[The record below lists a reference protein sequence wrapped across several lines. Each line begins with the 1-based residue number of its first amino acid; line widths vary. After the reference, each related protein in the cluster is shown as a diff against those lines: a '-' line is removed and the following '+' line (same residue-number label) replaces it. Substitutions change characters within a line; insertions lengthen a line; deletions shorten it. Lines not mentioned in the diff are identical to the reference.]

1 MTDLW
6 DDSEVG
12 DLEDEYEILGE
23 LGRGAS
29 AVVFRAR
36 DRTLGRLVAI
46 KVVRPHSIA
55 SADDAMLRLA
65 REARTVAK
73 LQHPNIVTVHAV
85 RRLRTGGLA
94 LVMQLVPGRTLK
106 QAIIDH
112 GPFAPEQAEHVL
124 RDVASA
130 LAYAHAHGVVHRD
143 VKPENIFLDQD
154 SGRAL
159 LSDFG
164 IAHSADH
171 ESRLTMTGSAIG
183 TPAYMAPEQID
194 GAPADARSDLY
205 SLGLVTWEMLT
216 GRRPW
221 EGESL
226 YNVIAKQKQEDV
238 PAIDALRPGAVP
250 QRLQYIVERM
260 MQKRP
265 AARWGG
271 AEGLLLN
278 LENWVVPS
286 DWPQWQA
293 AHKRRRDAARA
304 ARANDKA
311 AAERSA
317 AERSAAAMAT
327 VRFVRPAEGSPEA
340 DEMQMIERGLAGAPP
355 PPAAILAPE
364 NDQPSWASEE
374 PDRSGR
380 SRRALAIAALALVA
394 IGGSAAWYAHATSRA
409 DSSAVF
415 GANGSDIALR
425 ERALSIPITPPPAA
439 FDTASGGTMLD
450 AQGGVLEETAALR
463 AQFDM
468 ARDSIAFAAGVAS
481 VTPNAARS
489 SDRGASTAVPVLGN
503 QTGAASAPLAAA
515 PTPVEASGPSVRA
528 TDDAGLVSAGGRHSC
543 VLADGRALCW
553 GANDRGQLG
562 DGEVESRDLPAAVVG
577 ELEFAQIS
585 AGLAHTCG
593 VTRGGDA
600 YCWGADDRGQ
610 LGDATTT
617 SRSAPVRVNSNL
629 NFRLVRTGSNHTCG
643 LTTNGEIACWGANT
657 VGQIGDGTSNIRTSP
672 VRIGAPMRF
681 VSVTTGWNHTCA
693 VATDGAAWCWGSN
706 SDGQVGDG
714 TRENRRTPQ
723 RVSGGT
729 RFTSVSAGGSH
740 TCGVSGSGDVSCWG
754 RNAFGQLGIGGT
766 ANQTVPTEVSTQTR
780 FTSVSVGGVHS
791 CARTSGGQAWCWGR
805 NTYGQLGDGTTVN
818 RDAPVRVVGSVSF
831 SAISATG
838 AHTCGTAFDGAVS
851 CWGFN
856 VQGQL
861 GDGTR
866 NHLARPT
873 RVAMPGR

>member
-1 MTDLW
+1 
-6 DDSEVG
+6 
-12 DLEDEYEILGE
+12 
-23 LGRGAS
+23 
-29 AVVFRAR
+29 
-36 DRTLGRLVAI
+36 
-46 KVVRPHSIA
+46 
-55 SADDAMLRLA
+55 
-65 REARTVAK
+65 
-73 LQHPNIVTVHAV
+73 
-85 RRLRTGGLA
+85 
-94 LVMQLVPGRTLK
+94 
-106 QAIIDH
+106 
-112 GPFAPEQAEHVL
+112 
-124 RDVASA
+124 
-130 LAYAHAHGVVHRD
+130 
-143 VKPENIFLDQD
+143 
-154 SGRAL
+154 
-159 LSDFG
+159 
-164 IAHSADH
+164 
-171 ESRLTMTGSAIG
+171 
-183 TPAYMAPEQID
+183 MAPEQID

-226 YNVIAKQKQEDV
+226 YNVITKQKQEDL

-265 AARWGG
+265 AARWAG

-278 LENWVVPS
+278 LENWVVPA

-293 AHKRRRDAARA
+293 AHKRRRDAART
-304 ARANDKA
+304 ARANAKV

-317 AERSAAAMAT
+317 ADMAT
-327 VRFVRPAEGSPEA
+327 VRFVRPPDGSPEA
-340 DEMQMIERGLAGAPP
+340 SQMQMIERGVAGT
-355 PPAAILAPE
+355 PAAAAAAIAATEDDL
-364 NDQPSWASEE
+364 PSWASEE
-374 PDRSGR
+374 STGAGR
-380 SRRALAIAALALVA
+380 GRRAIAIAALALVA
-394 IGGSAAWYAHATSRA
+394 IGGSTAWYAHATGRA
-409 DSSAVF
+409 DLSAVF
-415 GANGSDIALR
+415 GESGTDVTLR
-425 ERALSIPITPPPAA
+425 DEALSIPITPPPAQVN
-439 FDTASGGTMLD
+439 TAALGTTLD
-450 AQGGVLEETAALR
+450 SQGGVLEDTAALR

-481 VTPNAARS
+481 VTPNGQRAG
-489 SDRGASTAVPVLGN
+489 DRGTSTAVEVLGN
-503 QTGAASAPLAAA
+503 QSGAASAPA
-515 PTPVEASGPSVRA
+515 PVPMEASGPSVRA
-528 TDDAGLVSAGGRHSC
+528 TDDPGVVSAGGRHSC
-543 VLADGRALCW
+543 VLDDGRALCW

-643 LTTNGEIACWGANT
+643 LTTNGEVACWGANNA
-657 VGQIGDGTSNIRTSP
+657 GQIGDGTSNIRTSP

-693 VATDGAAWCWGSN
+693 VATDGALWCWGSN

-723 RVSGGT
+723 RVAGGA

-740 TCGVSGSGDVSCWG
+740 TCGVSESGEVSCWG

-766 ANQTVPTEVSTQTR
+766 ANQTVPSAVSSQMR

-805 NTYGQLGDGTTVN
+805 NTYGQLGDGSTVD
-818 RDAPVRVVGSVSF
+818 RDVPVRVVGSVSF

-838 AHTCGTAFDGAVS
+838 AHTCGTSFDGAVS

-873 RVAMPGR
+873 RVAIPGR